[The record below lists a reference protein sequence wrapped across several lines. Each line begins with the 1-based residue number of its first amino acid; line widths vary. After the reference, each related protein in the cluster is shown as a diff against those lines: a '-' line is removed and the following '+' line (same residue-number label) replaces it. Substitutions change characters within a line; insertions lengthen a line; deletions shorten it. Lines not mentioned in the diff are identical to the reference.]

1 LIILAV
7 NNEVPITAEEDLD
20 ELAKKPRKLDFV
32 L

>member
-1 LIILAV
+1 MLAV
-7 NNEVPITAEEDLD
+7 HTDIPLSAEEVLD